1 MNECCNVART
11 FIVTNLTAFKEAGNS
26 FKHFSNSYN
35 LKDEYYHSL
44 TSGKW
49 CYNIKCS
56 IIGKQ
61 VVIILFM

>member
-1 MNECCNVART
+1 MNNYSNVSRT

-26 FKHFSNSYN
+26 FKHFSNSDT
-35 LKDEYYHSL
+35 LKDEYYHCL

-49 CYNIKCS
+49 CYIIKCP